1 VDALPADI
9 LDGVL
14 ACVYEASM
22 ITCKASRRPHFARC
36 VAERMT
42 AIGCRLPSEYLDL
55 LGGDGRECI
64 ELIDRLTTKETHF
77 FRLPGQFRMLVDRVL
92 PEIEERKSE
101 ELRRQMGA
109 SGDGRVGR
117 LPFAIWS
124 AGCATGEEAY
134 SLAMAAVRGVRFPR
148 AWDLRVHATD
158 ISESA
163 LRQGLAGVYPPEAL
177 RSIPAEYHGLIDRAD
192 DGSLSMAP
200 SIRRM
205 VSFHQFNLGELPA
218 EGLQPCRF
226 RPADGGASVSV
237 GPCASFDIVFCR
249 NVMIYFDGAAQERL
263 VAALH
268 RILAPGG
275 YLFTGD
281 AELLHIYD
289 HPFETVR
296 DGDAVIYRKK
306 IGTT

>member
-1 VDALPADI
+1 MGALPADV

-22 ITCKASRRPHFARC
+22 ITCKASRRGHFARC

-42 AIGCRLPSEYLDL
+42 ALGCLVPGAYLDML
-55 LGGDGRECI
+55 CEDEDERI

-77 FRLPGQFRMLVDRVL
+77 FRLPGHFRILVDRVL

-101 ELRRQMGA
+101 ELRRLMGTRGTMRLA
-109 SGDGRVGR
+109 K
-117 LPFAIWS
+117 LPFTIWS

-134 SLAMAAVRGVRFPR
+134 SLAMAVTRGVRFLR
-148 AWDLRVHATD
+148 AWDLRIHATD

-163 LRQGLAGVYPPEAL
+163 LQRGRAGTYAQEAI
-177 RSIPAEYHGLIDRAD
+177 RSIPREYRGMIDRLD
-192 DGSLSMAP
+192 DGSLSMP
-200 SIRRM
+200 PTLRQL

-218 EGLQPCRF
+218 DDDRPRHF
-226 RPADGGASVSV
+226 RPGDGGVALPMS
-237 GPCASFDIVFCR
+237 PCAAFDIVFCR
-249 NVMIYFDGAAQERL
+249 NVMIYFDFAAQERF

-268 RILAPGG
+268 RILVPGG

-296 DGDAVIYRKK
+296 DGDSVIYRKK
-306 IGTT
+306 IGIT